1 MAEKDNKNTY
11 NPFASVGGGTD
22 QSSAYSG
29 AGARR
34 PLGYMSEDL
43 GSGAKTT
50 VGGSYIN
57 PRLGIE
63 DTTAFTRGFASAFT
77 VPEPEEEQVVD
88 PLEGITSDYFQE
100 KDDMMTYVDS
110 DGVTH
115 TGSIGANSLMD
126 EKFKIGELAKLNEQ
140 NKKCVKAKDQQ
151 CVDAISDRITKWN
164 SHFVGDKSNFNLA
177 VNMLDSAVMD
187 KNISTLQMPGVDYG
201 FPGGGRRQ
209 NTDITW
215 AQYAYINKNN
225 PQDIEYA
232 TRNNMHG
239 QEQFGVNVFDRQ
251 TGKTSFINVSA
262 MGEKWRTDNFKVRY
276 VEGDDFKTSR
286 ERHGQNVAKGSDVLQ
301 THNEGITRLENGD
314 TIQISTAGKYY
325 QPASIR
331 TYEETVAG
339 IVDQDIASIHDPKNA
354 SRWHQLTEE
363 YKNQK
368 FIPST
373 ALIADLAEEL
383 YPDIDKTEA
392 INQIMEDFKNKDF
405 NWHDK
410 KMSQELRLN
419 LIKDHYG
426 ERYKIINGGKAFF
439 EEAEDPNTMGRAIA
453 NTIEND
459 LIIRDRKQSDLKRSD
474 AAQLT
479 ISAGEDIYNT
489 FIAEFV
495 DLKGRKK
502 PDGDIFAKHE
512 INANKFAEFMTL
524 TQKNTGDIWLTRDQI
539 LSGENNDIYKLWAAK
554 QKKDGVAEDEIT
566 KDIFNKELN
575 QNLVGDRAQLWRFT
589 PNGKREA
596 QPTFDGN
603 LLGAMSIYASH
614 THMGG
619 NTNSMM
625 NYAKNRFL
633 YGKDVGKFSDPF
645 KFYKAGPPTQYMPS
659 GYGGEHQQSTGTGP
673 GGDFEHQDVAY
684 LPTIES
690 IIHQDYKI
698 VKTNN

>member
-1 MAEKDNKNTY
+1 MAEKENKNIY
-11 NPFASVGGGTD
+11 NPFASVGAETD
-22 QSSAYSG
+22 QSGAYG
-29 AGARR
+29 GGVMRR

-43 GSGAKTT
+43 GAGAKTT

-63 DTTAFTRGFASAFT
+63 DTTAFTRGFASAFV
-77 VPEPEEEQVVD
+77 VPEPEEEETVD
-88 PLEGITSDYFQE
+88 PLEGITADHFRE
-100 KDDMMTYVDS
+100 KDDMMTYVDP

-115 TGSIGANSLMD
+115 TNSIGVNSLMD
-126 EKFKIGELAKLNEQ
+126 EKFKNNQLAKLNEQ

-151 CVDAISDRITKWN
+151 CIDAISDRIAKWN

-177 VNMLDSAVMD
+177 VGMLDSAVMD

-201 FPGGGRRQ
+201 FPGGDRRQ

-215 AQYAYINKNN
+215 AQYAYINKNH

-232 TRNNMHG
+232 TRNNIHG

-262 MGEKWRTDNFKVRY
+262 MDEEWRTDNFKVRY
-276 VEGDDFKTSR
+276 VEGDDFKASR
-286 ERHGQNVAKGSDVLQ
+286 ERHGTKINDVLQ
-301 THNEGITRLENGD
+301 THSDGLTTLENGD
-314 TIQISTAGKYY
+314 TIQVNTAGKYY
-325 QPASIR
+325 QPEGIR
-331 TYEETVAG
+331 TYEESVAG
-339 IVDQDIASIHDPKNA
+339 IVDQDIAGVHDPKNA
-354 SRWHQLTEE
+354 SRWYQLTEE

-439 EEAEDPNTMGRAIA
+439 EAKDPNIVGRAIA

-459 LIIRDRKQSDLKRSD
+459 IIKRDKKVSQLKRPKED
-474 AAQLT
+474 QLN

-489 FIAEFV
+489 FMTKFV
-495 DLKGRKK
+495 DFKGRKK
-502 PDGDIFAKHE
+502 PTGDIFVKQE

-524 TQKNTGDIWLTRDQI
+524 TQKKTGDLWVTRDQI
-539 LSGENNDIYKLWAAK
+539 LKGENNEIYRLWAAK
-554 QKKDGVAEDEIT
+554 QKKDGKDEDEIT
-566 KDIFNKELN
+566 KEIFEKELN
-575 QNLVGDRAQLWRFT
+575 KNLIGEDAQLWRFT
-589 PNGKREA
+589 ADGKREA
-596 QPTFDGN
+596 QPGFDGR

-619 NTNSMM
+619 NTNAMI

-633 YGKDVGKFSDPF
+633 YGKDIDKFSDPF
-645 KFYKAGPPTQYMPS
+645 KFYKPGEPVPYMPS
-659 GYGGEHQQSTGTGP
+659 GYGGSHQQTMQSYE
-673 GGDFEHQDVAY
+673 GGLGEDQMWH
-684 LPTIES
+684 LPDEEG
-690 IIHQDYKI
+690 IINQDYKFVI
-698 VKTNN
+698 KTDT